1 VVASGGGLIG
11 DSCVVYK
18 EEGIN
23 LGVGLQKKVNSIR
36 SIMKTQ
42 GTDEQHKWERVTR
55 MSTTE
60 LSSTHTCWFALPSMF
75 VNPLL

>member
-23 LGVGLQKKVNSIR
+23 LGVGLQKKSELDQKHYENSR
-36 SIMKTQ
+36 Y
-42 GTDEQHKWERVTR
+42 R
-55 MSTTE
+55 
-60 LSSTHTCWFALPSMF
+60 
-75 VNPLL
+75 